1 MKMTNTTEKK
11 QFKIELRGD
20 DEVYVS
26 VYGVKISECARMI
39 GYAMRQMAEKNAE
52 LHKEEV
58 TPEYLAFVARM
69 FAEGFVETFTEGDVD
84 DE

>member
-1 MKMTNTTEKK
+1 
-11 QFKIELRGD
+11 
-20 DEVYVS
+20 
-26 VYGVKISECARMI
+26 
-39 GYAMRQMAEKNAE
+39 MRQMAEKNAE